1 MSKEREK
8 EHKISSENQLLRK
21 RVQEMSLQMAN
32 LKTEKSEM
40 KRLSELV
47 EKDNFALK
55 RKLNKVWITFA
66 DIFLKCLISKEI
78 AKLIIVDKW

>member
-55 RKLNKVWITFA
+55 RKLNKV
-66 DIFLKCLISKEI
+66 
-78 AKLIIVDKW
+78 